1 MIEPLL
7 VSSSLLIGK
16 EVFTQTITTTTKNI
30 YDGIDK
36 ILLNDN
42 VQFKQLLDDLDIN
55 IKLDIIHT
63 FIIDIHDNK
72 IFNEIFNETINKTF
86 NYLEEI
92 LKLIEKEI
100 ENISN
105 ELEDHN
111 KKWFYRIRRSNCQ
124 NMLNNLIKHIKILD
138 QRFELLIK
146 LIKL

>member
-16 EVFTQTITTTTKNI
+16 EMFTQTITNTTKNI
-30 YDGIDK
+30 YDGIEK
-36 ILLNDN
+36 VLLNDN
-42 VQFKQLLDDLDIN
+42 VDFKKLLDDLDIN

-63 FIIDIHDNK
+63 FIIDIHDDYN
-72 IFNEIFNETINKTF
+72 IFNETIKKTF

-105 ELEDHN
+105 ELEEHN
-111 KKWFYRIRRSNCQ
+111 KKWFHRIRRSNCP